1 MDRLGDLIIVDD
13 DDERLILRATGK
25 FRAEVL
31 PEDSDGAWRELTA
44 TDELVEF
51 YDPTDIFGDLA
62 DALAEAFPSIAP
74 EFAEGAEGAEGAATE
89 GEAAAD
95 GAETAEAP
103 AAEAA
108 TGGEDAEADDTMSG
122 TGRA

>member
-13 DDERLILRATGK
+13 DDERLVLGATGK

-31 PEDSDGAWRELTA
+31 PGGQRRRVARATK

-62 DALAEAFPSIAP
+62 DALAEAFPNIAP
-74 EFAEGAEGAEGAATE
+74 EPRTRTRRAPTTRPRRRREGDGRAVDEAEAPTTP
-89 GEAAAD
+89 
-95 GAETAEAP
+95 TAEAD
-103 AAEAA
+103 
-108 TGGEDAEADDTMSG
+108 GDGD
-122 TGRA
+122 GRA

>member
-13 DDERLILRATGK
+13 EDERLVLGATGK

-31 PEDSDGAWRELTA
+31 PEDSAGEWRELKA

-74 EFAEGAEGAEGAATE
+74 DEDGTPAAADEAEAGAAAEGADE
-89 GEAAAD
+89 
-95 GAETAEAP
+95 
-103 AAEAA
+103 AEAA
-108 TGGEDAEADDTMSG
+108 EGDAERPTAPTPADGD
-122 TGRA
+122 GRA

>member
-1 MDRLGDLIIVDD
+1 MDKLGDLIIVDD
-13 DDERLILRATGK
+13 DDERLVLGATGK

-62 DALAEAFPSIAP
+62 DALAEAFPGIAP
-74 EFAEGAEGAEGAATE
+74 EFARAPRAQPPRARPRRGRGAGRGCRSAGRRAATT
-89 GEAAAD
+89 D
-95 GAETAEAP
+95 GDDETA
-103 AAEAA
+103 
-108 TGGEDAEADDTMSG
+108 DTASAN
-122 TGRA
+122 GRA

>member
-1 MDRLGDLIIVDD
+1 L
-13 DDERLILRATGK
+13 
-25 FRAEVL
+25 EVL

-74 EFAEGAEGAEGAATE
+74 EFPEGAEGAAAEPEAGAE
-89 GEAAAD
+89 GAEPVDAAD
-95 GAETAEAP
+95 APVAEATTVGDD
-103 AAEAA
+103 E
-108 TGGEDAEADDTMSG
+108 TDDTASG
-122 TGRA
+122 NGRA